1 VSTGVEIRI
10 FDRSANREGLTIV
23 PKLPVRIGRNSL
35 NDLVL
40 AYNFVS
46 QFHATLALQ
55 DGRLVLR
62 DLGSTNGVLVANQ
75 RVPPN
80 AFVDLS
86 PYHNTFSIVALTLQV
101 TVKHVTRPPS
111 QRLNSTSYAVPKIP
125 EAGVNA
131 PSLPP
136 NDPAETQ
143 LRSLYG
149 RYRSAASEMIQAAQW
164 NFHNTPPPHRPAFV
178 QRLERDFPLLAADPE
193 FRAALQLQGVPNLQ
207 GPQQVRAQLENLALN
222 GLQEIARSLMPA
234 VGAPED
240 LVGLA
245 TLLDKLKGTLD
256 VFLKSFVQLR
266 DGYRQ
271 FEADMALRK
280 RQSSSVG
287 QSRGTSAD
295 VAMVLL
301 DWRHSNQDAIS
312 GVSATFADIMIHQV
326 ALLNGVMNGVKSL
339 MKEMSPAELEGL
351 AQREG
356 GLGLGPLRYRSLWRA
371 YEKRFKD
378 VTEEDKRLFDLVFG
392 ETFAVGYEQSI
403 EQR

>member
-1 VSTGVEIRI
+1 MSTGVEIRI
-10 FDRSANREGLTIV
+10 FDRSANREGVTVV

-55 DGRLVLR
+55 DGKLVLR
-62 DLGSTNGVLVANQ
+62 DLGSTNGVLIANQ

-80 AFVDLS
+80 AFVDLT
-86 PYHNTFSIVALTLQV
+86 PYHNTFSIVALTLQA

-111 QRLNSTSYAVPKIP
+111 QRLNATSYAVPKIP
-125 EAGVNA
+125 EQNLQSPPQAPNPGNA
-131 PSLPP
+131 
-136 NDPAETQ
+136 Q
-143 LRSLYG
+143 LRALYG
-149 RYRSAASEMIQAAQW
+149 RYRSAAAELIQLAQW
-164 NFHNTPPPHRPAFV
+164 NLGSTPQNQRGAFV
-178 QRLERDFPLLAADPE
+178 QQLEREFPLLAADPE
-193 FRAALQLQGVPNLQ
+193 FRAAFQLQAAPNAQ
-207 GPQQVRAQLENLALN
+207 GPQLARAQLENLALN
-222 GLQEIARSLMPA
+222 GLQEIARSLLPA
-234 VGAPED
+234 VGAPD
-240 LVGLA
+240 DIVGLA

-266 DGYRQ
+266 DGYKQ
-271 FEADMALRK
+271 FEADMALRR

-287 QSRGTSAD
+287 QTRGTATD
-295 VAMVLL
+295 AAMVLL
-301 DWRHSNQDAIS
+301 DWRHPNQDAIS
-312 GVSATFADIMIHQV
+312 AVSATFADIMIHQV

-339 MKEMSPAELEGL
+339 MKEMSPAELEAL

-356 GLGLGPLRYRSLWRA
+356 GLGMGPLRYRSLWKA

-392 ETFAVGYEQSI
+392 ETFALGYEQSI